1 MLRIL
6 LMKDKRLAKYR
17 SDRQVSL
24 FRTYQKDIP
33 CHMWSESQLERNTQ
47 RYYEYQLDVISF
59 REQPAQYAYI
69 DDNKVERS
77 YTPDLEIT
85 TKQGDELK
93 EIKPDIFTR
102 SPRARERF
110 NHLRKLFSGVKKTK
124 YSFITDEDV
133 YAGSTT
139 ENLKKIHHFRRL
151 SITNINLPSLFESL
165 GKQTTFGELKT
176 YIESL
181 GLQTKHALALLG
193 HQVFIFGYQQPL
205 SDKTVL
211 TAVGE

>member
-6 LMKDKRLAKYR
+6 QMKDKRLAKYR

-59 REQPAQYAYI
+59 KEQPAQYAYV
-69 DDNKVERS
+69 DDNGIERS

-85 TKQGDELK
+85 TAQGSELK
-93 EIKPDIFTR
+93 ETKPAIFTR
-102 SPRARERF
+102 SDRTKERF
-110 NHLRKLFSGVKKTK
+110 NHLRALFSEVKNTK
-124 YSFITDEDV
+124 YSYITDDEV

-151 SITNINLPSLFESL
+151 SIANINIPNLFTSL
-165 GKQTTFGELKT
+165 GQQTTYIKLKT

-181 GLQTKHALALLG
+181 GLQAKHALALLG
-193 HQVFIFGYQQPL
+193 HQIFIFDYKQPL
-205 SDKTVL
+205 SDDTTL
-211 TAVGE
+211 TSTGV

>member
-1 MLRIL
+1 ML

-24 FRTYQKDIP
+24 FRTYKNDIP

-59 REQPAQYAYI
+59 REQPAQFAYV
-69 DDNKVERS
+69 DDHEIERS

-93 EIKPDIFTR
+93 ETKPAIFTR
-102 SPRARERF
+102 STRAKERF
-110 NHLRKLFSGVKKTK
+110 NHLRALFSDVKSTK
-124 YSFITDEDV
+124 YSYITDEDV

-139 ENLKKIHHFRRL
+139 ENLKRIHHFRRL
-151 SITNINLPSLFESL
+151 SIKKINTQSL
-165 GKQTTFGELKT
+165 
-176 YIESL
+176 IESL
-181 GLQTKHALALLG
+181 GVLTTFGKLKALIEELGFQAKHALALLG
-193 HQVFIFGYQQPL
+193 HQVFIFDYKQPL

-211 TAVGE
+211 TATGA

>member
-1 MLRIL
+1 MKVL

-24 FRTYQKDIP
+24 FRTYKNDIS

-59 REQPAQYAYI
+59 REQPAQFSYV
-69 DDNKVERS
+69 DDHDIERS

-93 EIKPDIFTR
+93 ETKPAIFTR

-110 NHLRKLFSGVKKTK
+110 NHLRALFSDVKKTN
-124 YSFITDEDV
+124 YSYITDEEV

-151 SITNINLPSLFESL
+151 SITSISTKNLFKSLS
-165 GKQTTFGELKT
+165 KQTTFGELKT
-176 YIESL
+176 YVASL
-181 GLQTKHALALLG
+181 DLQAKHALALLG
-193 HQVFIFGYQQPL
+193 HQVFIFDYQQPL